1 MERNKLRKV
10 VGLAAILSSVVA
22 AGIVIGD
29 YGVWEIV
36 GRLSCYAVFY
46 AGCIYWMLRDNKK
59 VVSE

>member
-1 MERNKLRKV
+1 MERNRMRRV

-22 AGIVIGD
+22 AGVVIFD
-29 YGVWEIV
+29 HGVWETV
-36 GRLSCYAVFY
+36 GILSCYAVFY